1 MKSFKRIAALCLAV
15 GMILTAASTALAAT
29 VTGQLVVHGNKEFV
43 GKSVTAIRMFSATY
57 QDGTTGTP
65 GQIDDSDTIS
75 YTLETAWEGLFA
87 LDSTDPAKI
96 NVIGYG
102 AAGDTL
108 AAKAYDYVR
117 QLTDGNETSTLV
129 TFAKQ
134 AAEYAKTNNLA
145 AQTTGTPPLAYTA
158 TAAADADGE
167 GATATFGEMAVGYY
181 LVLPEGGSTSVD
193 RQTDAMLVNVPSAMS
208 VNLTMKSEYPTVT
221 KEASDR
227 DNGTYGEN
235 TTVQIGD
242 KVYFQLTSK
251 VPDMSA
257 YTDYTFKFKDTLS
270 QGLTFDADSVVVKVG
285 GEDLNSGNDYTVTPT
300 EDTAGANVTIDLSNS
315 IKTKTAGAEIVVTY
329 AATLNENAA
338 IGGPDANGNSAQVEY
353 SNDPD
358 TEETGTSVPDITK
371 TYTYAIQVHKYA
383 TGDDTGHLA
392 GATFI
397 LSKEPNLA
405 GTPTAPNY
413 DGVTNAIKL
422 VGSGNTYRVAKA
434 DEVGVT
440 YFTTNGTDNIT
451 INGLEAGTY
460 YLHEVDAPDGYNKLT
475 EPVKVEIQVTGEG
488 GADPAPSYAAPVYV
502 ISIGEEPGTGSAS
515 NEVKIENK
523 SGAMLPETGGIGTIG
538 LTVAGVAV
546 VLLGIF
552 LPRRKKK
559 NRKSNGSKA

>member
-15 GMILTAASTALAAT
+15 GMILTAASTALAAG
-29 VTGQLVVHGNKEFV
+29 GQLVVHGNKEFV

-75 YTLETAWEGLFA
+75 YTLETDWQDLFA
-87 LDSTDPAKI
+87 LNGENPAKI
-96 NVIGYG
+96 DVSG

-108 AAKAYDYVR
+108 AEKAYDYVLNLKD
-117 QLTDGNETSTLV
+117 QELNE
-129 TFAKQ
+129 FAGK
-134 AAEYAKTNNLA
+134 AAKYAKTNSLD
-145 AQTTGTPPLAYTA
+145 TKTSGDPPLTYTA
-158 TAAADADGE
+158 EAVEDGE

-270 QGLTFDADSVVVKVG
+270 QGLTFDESSVVVKVG
-285 GEDLNSGNDYTVTPT
+285 TATLNSGTQYTVT
-300 EDTAGANVTIDLSNS
+300 TALATPGPGTTVTIDLSDS
-315 IKTKTAGAEIVVTY
+315 IEDQTPGAEIVVTY
-329 AATLNENAA
+329 AATLNEHAA
-338 IGGPDANGNSAQVEY
+338 IGGPDANGNSAEVEY
-353 SNDPD
+353 SNNPG
-358 TEETGTSVPDITK
+358 TNETGTSIPDTTK
-371 TYTYAIQVHKYA
+371 TYTYDIQVHKYA
-383 TGDDTGHLA
+383 ADTPDGHLT

-397 LSKEPNLA
+397 LSTSETLA
-405 GTPTAPNY
+405 GTPTAPDYN
-413 DGVTNAIKL
+413 DTNAIKL

-434 DEVGVT
+434 DDPVTQT
-440 YFTTNGTDNIT
+440 YFTTNDTGNIT
-451 INGLEAGTY
+451 INGLKAGTY

-475 EPVKVEIQVTGEG
+475 EPVKVEIKVTGEG

>member
-15 GMILTAASTALAAT
+15 GMILTAASTALAAG
-29 VTGQLVVHGNKEFV
+29 GQLVVHGNKEFV
-43 GKSVTAIRMFSATY
+43 GKSVTAIRMFSATFV
-57 QDGTTGTP
+57 DVEGGTP
-65 GQIDDSDTIS
+65 DQIDGSDTIS
-75 YTLETAWEGLFA
+75 YTLEDEWAGLFA
-87 LDSTDPAKI
+87 DGGATEGQVDVS
-96 NVIGYG
+96 G

-108 AAKAYDYVR
+108 AEKAYDYVR

-129 TFAKQ
+129 TFAKL
-134 AAEYAKTNNLA
+134 AAAYAKNNSLA

-158 TAAADADGE
+158 TAEADADGE

-181 LVLPEGGSTSVD
+181 LVLPQTGSTSVD
-193 RQTDAMLVNVPSAMS
+193 RKTDAMLVNVPSAMS
-208 VNLTMKSEYPTVT
+208 VKLDMKSEYPTVT

-257 YTDYTFKFKDTLS
+257 YTTYTFKFNDTLS
-270 QGLTFDADSVVVKVG
+270 AGLTFDASSVVVKVG

-300 EDTAGANVTIDLSNS
+300 EDTAGANVTIDLSRS
-315 IKTKTAGAEIVVTY
+315 IKNQAAGAEIVVTY

-358 TEETGTSVPDITK
+358 TNETGTSIPDTTK
-371 TYTYAIQVHKYA
+371 TYTYDIQVHKYA
-383 TGDDTGHLA
+383 ADTPDGHLT

-397 LSKEPNLA
+397 LSTSETLA
-405 GTPTAPNY
+405 GTPTAPDY
-413 DGVTNAIKL
+413 EDANAIKL
-422 VGSGNTYRVAKA
+422 VNVAGSTYRVAKA
-434 DEVGVT
+434 DDLVTQT
-440 YFTTNGTDNIT
+440 YFTTNGTGNIT
-451 INGLEAGTY
+451 IQGLEAGTY

-475 EPVKVEIQVTGEG
+475 EPVKVEIQVAGEE
-488 GADPAPSYAAPVYV
+488 ADIPKPSYDAPVYV
-502 ISIGEEPGTGSAS
+502 ISIGEEAGTSSTNNVVG
-515 NEVKIENK
+515 IENK

>member
-29 VTGQLVVHGNKEFV
+29 VTGKLVVHGNKEFV
-43 GKSVTAIRMFSATY
+43 GKTVTAIRMFKATFV
-57 QDGTTGTP
+57 DGEGGED
-65 GQIDDSDTIS
+65 GQIDEGDSVS
-75 YTLETAWEGLFA
+75 YELETAWEGLFA
-87 LDSTDPAKI
+87 LNGDDPAKI
-96 NVIGYG
+96 DVSG

-108 AAKAYDYVR
+108 AEKAYDYVQ
-117 QLTDGNETSTLV
+117 QLTDGDERSTLV

-134 AAEYAKTNNLA
+134 AAAYAKTKNLA
-145 AQTTGTPPLAYTA
+145 AQTTGTPPLAYSATA
-158 TAAADADGE
+158 TADADGE
-167 GATATFGEMAVGYY
+167 GATATFETMEVGYY
-181 LVLPEGGSTSVD
+181 LVLPQTGSTSAT
-193 RQTDAMLVNVPSAMS
+193 RKTDAMLVNVPSAKS
-208 VNLTMKSEYPTVT
+208 VDLNMKSEYPTVT
-221 KEASDR
+221 KEASDT

-235 TTVQIGD
+235 TTAQIGD
-242 KVYFQLTSK
+242 TVYFKLTSK
-251 VPDMSA
+251 VPDMTA
-257 YTDYTFKFKDTLS
+257 YATYTFQFKDTLS
-270 QGLTFDADSVVVKVG
+270 TGLTFDADSVVVKVG
-285 GEDLNSGNDYTVTPT
+285 DATLGSGTDYTVTPT

-315 IKTKTAGAEIVVTY
+315 IEDQTPGAEIVVTY
-329 AATLNENAA
+329 EATLNENAA
-338 IGGPDANGNSAQVEY
+338 IGATANGNSATVEY
-353 SNDPD
+353 SNDPSA
-358 TEETGTSVPDITK
+358 ETTGHSLPDITE
-371 TYTYAIQVHKYA
+371 TYTYAIAVHKYA

-397 LSKEPNLA
+397 LSKEQTLE
-405 GTPTAPNY
+405 GTQTAPNY

-475 EPVKVEIQVTGEG
+475 EPVKVEIKVTGEG

-502 ISIGEEPGTGSAS
+502 ISIGEEAGTSSTNNVVG
-515 NEVKIENK
+515 IENK
-523 SGAMLPETGGIGTIG
+523 SGTMLPETGGIGTIG

-559 NRKSNGSKA
+559 NGKSNGSKA

>member
-15 GMILTAASTALAAT
+15 GMILTAASTALAAG
-29 VTGQLVVHGNKEFV
+29 GQLVVHGNKEFV

-57 QDGTTGTP
+57 VDAEGGTP

-75 YTLETAWEGLFA
+75 YTLEDEWAGLFA
-87 LDSTDPAKI
+87 AGNAIEGQVDVSGST
-96 NVIGYG
+96 
-102 AAGDTL
+102 GDTL
-108 AAKAYDYVR
+108 AEKAYDYVR
-117 QLTDGNETSTLV
+117 QLTAGDESTDLV

-134 AAEYAKTNNLA
+134 AAAYAKTKNLA
-145 AQTTGTPPLAYTA
+145 AQTTGTPPLAYSA
-158 TAAADADGE
+158 TAAADGE
-167 GATATFGEMAVGYY
+167 RATATFGEMAVGYY

-193 RQTDAMLVNVPSAMS
+193 HQTDAMLVNVPSAKS
-208 VNLTMKSEYPTVT
+208 VDLNMKSEYPTVT
-221 KEASDR
+221 KEVSDR

-242 KVYFQLTSK
+242 KVYFQLTST

-257 YTDYTFKFKDTLS
+257 YTTYTFKFNDTLS
-270 QGLTFDADSVVVKVG
+270 AGLTFDESSVVVKV
-285 GEDLNSGNDYTVTPT
+285 DDAPLDSTDYTVTPT
-300 EDTAGANVTIDLSNS
+300 EDTAGAIVTIDLSDS
-315 IKTKTAGAEIVVTY
+315 IKEQTAGADIVVTY

-338 IGGPDANGNSAQVEY
+338 IGATANGNSATVEY
-353 SNDPD
+353 SNDPG
-358 TEETGTSVPDITK
+358 TEETGTSIPDTTK
-371 TYTYAIQVHKYA
+371 TYTYAIAVHKYA
-383 TGDDTGHLA
+383 TGDEDGYLA

-397 LSKEPNLA
+397 LSASETLA
-405 GTPTAPNY
+405 GTPTAPDYTDN
-413 DGVTNAIKL
+413 NAIKL
-422 VGSGNTYRVAKA
+422 VNVAGSTYRVAKA

-475 EPVKVEIQVTGEG
+475 EPVKVEIKVTGEEG
-488 GADPAPSYAAPVYV
+488 DNPAPSYDTPVYV

-559 NRKSNGSKA
+559 NGKSNGSKA

>member
-15 GMILTAASTALAAT
+15 GMILTAASTALAAG
-29 VTGQLVVHGNKEFV
+29 GQLVVHGNKEFV
-43 GKSVTAIRMFSATY
+43 GKSVTAIRMFSATFV
-57 QDGTTGTP
+57 DVEGGTP
-65 GQIDDSDTIS
+65 DQIDGSDTIS
-75 YTLETAWEGLFA
+75 YTLEDEWAGLFA
-87 LDSTDPAKI
+87 DGGATEGQVDVS
-96 NVIGYG
+96 G

-108 AAKAYDYVR
+108 AEKAYDYVLNLKD
-117 QLTDGNETSTLV
+117 QELNE
-129 TFAKQ
+129 FAGK
-134 AAEYAKTNNLA
+134 AAKYAKTNSLD
-145 AQTTGTPPLAYTA
+145 TKTSGDPPLTYTA
-158 TAAADADGE
+158 EAVEDGE

-270 QGLTFDADSVVVKVG
+270 QGLTFDESSVVVKVG
-285 GEDLNSGNDYTVTPT
+285 TATLNSGTQYTVT
-300 EDTAGANVTIDLSNS
+300 TALATPGPGTTVTIDLSDS
-315 IKTKTAGAEIVVTY
+315 IEDQTPGAEIVVTY

-338 IGGPDANGNSAQVEY
+338 IGATANGNSAQVEY

-371 TYTYAIQVHKYA
+371 TYTYAIEVHKYA
-383 TGDDTGHLA
+383 TGDDTGHLT

-397 LSKEPNLA
+397 LSTSETLA
-405 GTPTAPNY
+405 GTPTAPDY
-413 DGVTNAIKL
+413 EDANAIKL
-422 VGSGNTYRVAKA
+422 VNVAGSTYRVAKA
-434 DEVGVT
+434 DDLVTQT
-440 YFTTNGTDNIT
+440 YFTTNGTGNIT
-451 INGLEAGTY
+451 IQGLEAGTY

-475 EPVKVEIQVTGEG
+475 EPVKVEIQVAGEE
-488 GADPAPSYAAPVYV
+488 ADIPKPSYDAPVYV
-502 ISIGEEPGTGSAS
+502 ISIGEEAGTSSTNNVVG
-515 NEVKIENK
+515 IENK

>member
-15 GMILTAASTALAAT
+15 GMILTAASTALAAG
-29 VTGQLVVHGNKEFV
+29 GQLVVHGNKEFV
-43 GKSVTAIRMFSATY
+43 GKSVTAIRMFSATFV
-57 QDGTTGTP
+57 DVEGGTP
-65 GQIDDSDTIS
+65 DQIDGSDTIS
-75 YTLETAWEGLFA
+75 YTLEDEWAGLFA
-87 LDSTDPAKI
+87 DGGATEGQVDVS
-96 NVIGYG
+96 G

-108 AAKAYDYVR
+108 AEKAYDYVR

-129 TFAKQ
+129 TFAKL
-134 AAEYAKTNNLA
+134 AAAYAKTNAQALA
-145 AQTTGTPPLAYTA
+145 TLTYTA
-158 TAAADADGE
+158 TAEADADGE

-181 LVLPEGGSTSVD
+181 LVLPQTGSTSVD
-193 RQTDAMLVNVPSAMS
+193 RKTDAMLVNVPSAMS
-208 VNLTMKSEYPTVT
+208 VKLDMKSEYPTVT

-227 DNGTYGEN
+227 DGGTYGEN
-235 TTVQIGD
+235 TTAQIGD
-242 KVYFQLTSK
+242 TVYFKLTSK

-257 YTDYTFKFKDTLS
+257 YTTYTFKFNDTLS
-270 QGLTFDADSVVVKVG
+270 AGLTFDASSVVVKVG

-300 EDTAGANVTIDLSNS
+300 EDTAGANVTIDLSRS
-315 IKTKTAGAEIVVTY
+315 IKNQAAGADIVVTY
-329 AATLNENAA
+329 AATLNEHAA
-338 IGGPDANGNSAQVEY
+338 IGATANGNSAQVEY

-371 TYTYAIQVHKYA
+371 TYTYAIEVHKYA
-383 TGDDTGHLA
+383 TGDDTGHLT

-397 LSKEPNLA
+397 LSTSETLA
-405 GTPTAPNY
+405 GTPTAPDYN
-413 DGVTNAIKL
+413 DTNAIKL

-434 DEVGVT
+434 DDPVTQT
-440 YFTTNGTDNIT
+440 YFTTNDTGNIT
-451 INGLEAGTY
+451 INGLKAGTY

-475 EPVKVEIQVTGEG
+475 EPVKVEIKVTGEG

>member
-43 GKSVTAIRMFSATY
+43 GKTVTAIRMFSATFV
-57 QDGTTGTP
+57 DVEGGTP
-65 GQIDDSDTIS
+65 DQIDGSDTIS
-75 YTLETAWEGLFA
+75 YTLEDEWAGLFA
-87 LDSTDPAKI
+87 DGGAEGQVDVS
-96 NVIGYG
+96 G

-108 AAKAYDYVR
+108 AEKAYDYVR
-117 QLTDGNETSTLV
+117 QLTDGDERSTLV

-134 AAEYAKTNNLA
+134 AAAYAKKNNLA
-145 AQTTGTPPLAYTA
+145 AQTADTPPLAYSA
-158 TAAADADGE
+158 TAEADGE
-167 GATATFGEMAVGYY
+167 GATATFETMEVGYY
-181 LVLPEGGSTSVD
+181 LVLPQTGSTSAT
-193 RQTDAMLVNVPSAMS
+193 RKTDAMLVNVPSAKS

-242 KVYFQLTSK
+242 KVYFQLTSE

-257 YTDYTFKFKDTLS
+257 YTDDYTFKFKDTLS
-270 QGLTFDADSVVVKVG
+270 QGLTFDESSVVVKVG
-285 GEDLNSGNDYTVTPT
+285 GTDLNKGTDYTVTPT
-300 EDTAGANVTIDLSNS
+300 EDTAGAIVTIDLSDS
-315 IKTKTAGAEIVVTY
+315 IKEQTAGADIVVTY

-338 IGGPDANGNSAQVEY
+338 IGATANGNSATVEY
-353 SNDPD
+353 SNNPG
-358 TEETGTSVPDITK
+358 TNETGTSVPDITK
-371 TYTYAIQVHKYA
+371 TYTYDIQVHKYA
-383 TGDDTGHLA
+383 TGDDTGYLA

-397 LSKEPNLA
+397 LSTSATLA
-405 GTPTAPNY
+405 GTPTAPDYTDN
-413 DGVTNAIKL
+413 NAIKL
-422 VGSGNTYRVAKA
+422 VGSGSAYRVAKA
-434 DEVGVT
+434 DEDGAKT
-440 YFTTNGTDNIT
+440 YFTTNDTSNIT

-475 EPVKVEIQVTGEG
+475 EPVKVEIKVTGEE
-488 GADPAPSYAAPVYV
+488 GADPAPSYDAPVYV
-502 ISIGEEPGTGSAS
+502 ISIGEEAGTSSTNNVVG
-515 NEVKIENK
+515 IENK

-559 NRKSNGSKA
+559 NGKSNGSKA

>member
-15 GMILTAASTALAAT
+15 GMILTAASTALAAG
-29 VTGQLVVHGNKEFV
+29 GQLVVHGNKEFV
-43 GKSVTAIRMFSATY
+43 GKSVTAIRMFSATFV
-57 QDGTTGTP
+57 DVEGGTP
-65 GQIDDSDTIS
+65 DQIDGSDTIS
-75 YTLETAWEGLFA
+75 YTLEDEWAGLFA
-87 LDSTDPAKI
+87 DGGATEGQVDVS
-96 NVIGYG
+96 G

-108 AAKAYDYVR
+108 AEKAYDYVR

-129 TFAKQ
+129 TFAKL
-134 AAEYAKTNNLA
+134 AAAYAKTNAQALA
-145 AQTTGTPPLAYTA
+145 TLTYTA
-158 TAAADADGE
+158 TAEADADGE

-181 LVLPEGGSTSVD
+181 LVLPQTGSTSVD
-193 RQTDAMLVNVPSAMS
+193 RKTDAMLVNVPSAMS
-208 VNLTMKSEYPTVT
+208 VKLDMKSEYPTVT

-227 DNGTYGEN
+227 DGGTYGEN
-235 TTVQIGD
+235 TTAQIGD
-242 KVYFQLTSK
+242 TVYFKLTSK

-257 YTDYTFKFKDTLS
+257 YTTYTFKFNDTLS
-270 QGLTFDADSVVVKVG
+270 AGLTFDASSVVVKVG

-300 EDTAGANVTIDLSNS
+300 EDTAGANVTIDLSRS
-315 IKTKTAGAEIVVTY
+315 IKNQAAGADIVVTY
-329 AATLNENAA
+329 AATLNEHAA
-338 IGGPDANGNSAQVEY
+338 IGATANGNSAQVEY

-371 TYTYAIQVHKYA
+371 TYTYAIAVHKYA

-397 LSKEPNLA
+397 LSKEQTLE
-405 GTPTAPNY
+405 GTQTAPNY

-475 EPVKVEIQVTGEG
+475 EPVKVEIKVTGEG
-488 GADPAPSYAAPVYV
+488 GADPAPSYDAPVYV

>member
-1 MKSFKRIAALCLAV
+1 MPAV
-15 GMILTAASTALAAT
+15 
-29 VTGQLVVHGNKEFV
+29 H
-43 GKSVTAIRMFSATY
+43 
-57 QDGTTGTP
+57 
-65 GQIDDSDTIS
+65 S
-75 YTLETAWEGLFA
+75 Y
-87 LDSTDPAKI
+87 
-96 NVIGYG
+96 
-102 AAGDTL
+102 
-108 AAKAYDYVR
+108 AYVQ
-117 QLTDGNETSTLV
+117 QLTDGDERSTLV
-129 TFAKQ
+129 TFAKL
-134 AAEYAKTNNLA
+134 AAAYAKTNAQALA
-145 AQTTGTPPLAYTA
+145 TLTYSA
-158 TAAADADGE
+158 TAEADADGE
-167 GATATFGEMAVGYY
+167 GATAAFGEMEVGYY

-193 RQTDAMLVNVPSAMS
+193 RQTDAMLVNVPSAKS
-208 VNLTMKSEYPTVT
+208 VKLDMKSEYPTVT

-270 QGLTFDADSVVVKVG
+270 QGLTFDESSVVVKVG
-285 GEDLNSGNDYTVTPT
+285 TATLNSGTQYTVT
-300 EDTAGANVTIDLSNS
+300 TALATPGPGTTVTIDLSDS
-315 IKTKTAGAEIVVTY
+315 IEDQTPGAEIVVTY
-329 AATLNENAA
+329 AATLNEHAA
-338 IGGPDANGNSAQVEY
+338 IGATANGNSAQVEY

-371 TYTYAIQVHKYA
+371 TYTYAIAVHKYA

-397 LSKEPNLA
+397 LSKEQTLE
-405 GTPTAPNY
+405 GTQTAPNY

-475 EPVKVEIQVTGEG
+475 EPVKVEIKVTGEG
-488 GADPAPSYAAPVYV
+488 GADPAPSYDAPVYV
-502 ISIGEEPGTGSAS
+502 ISIGEEPGAGSAS